1 MSSLNQRYHSYL
13 KATEGF
19 EAPHLLLD
27 LDLLDQNIKNLLSA
41 SSDKKIR
48 VATKSLRSFSVLKY
62 ISHKLGSRYIGPMCF
77 TLSEAIDLWHK
88 GERNI
93 LVGYPTINEKE
104 ILALVNTAVLSDI
117 TLMIDHEAHLEILES
132 MGATHNK
139 IFNVCLD
146 VDMSSR
152 FPGVNFGVN
161 RSALR
166 TVRDVKKYLPK
177 LAKCTHLKLIG
188 MMGYEA
194 QIAGVTDAGFKNEI
208 VRMLKRKSLKE
219 IFSRRTSV
227 LKLLKE
233 SHLKLDFVNGGG
245 TGSLKE
251 TIKEEGITEVTIG
264 SGFYSPALF
273 DHYVDF
279 KYEPA
284 LSFALPVVRN
294 PSRHIYTALGGGYI
308 ASGSVD
314 RLKAPV
320 PYLPEGIELLP
331 LEGAG
336 EVQTPFRYRGK
347 ENVMCDKVF
356 FRHAKAGEIC
366 ERFKSMLC
374 YRDGKIV
381 DEFHTYRGDGECYL

>member
-1 MSSLNQRYHSYL
+1 MSLLNQRYQSYL
-13 KATEGF
+13 KATESF

-27 LDLLDQNIKNLLSA
+27 LNLLDENIKNLLTA
-41 SSDKKIR
+41 SGDKKIR
-48 VATKSLRSFSVLKY
+48 IATKSLRSLSVLKY
-62 ISHKLGSRYIGPMCF
+62 IAHKLGDRYMGPMCF
-77 TLSEAIDLWHK
+77 TLGEAIDLWHK

-93 LVGYPTINEKE
+93 LVGYPTINERE
-104 ILALVNTAVLSDI
+104 IQKLVNTSVLSDI

-132 MGATHNK
+132 LGANNNK
-139 IFNVCLD
+139 VFNVCLD

-152 FPGVNFGVN
+152 FPGLNFGVN

-166 TVRDVKKYLPK
+166 TVRDVKKFLPK
-177 LAKCTHLKLIG
+177 LAKCSHLKLVG
-188 MMGYEA
+188 VMGYEA
-194 QIAGVTDAGFKNEI
+194 QIAGVTDAGLKNEF

-219 IFSRRTSV
+219 VFSRRTAV
-227 LKLLKE
+227 VKLLRE
-233 SHLKLDFVNGGG
+233 SHLKMDFVNGGG
-245 TGSLKE
+245 TGSLKD
-251 TIKEEGITEVTIG
+251 TIKEEGVTEVTIG

-284 LSFALPVVRN
+284 MCFALPVVRN
-294 PSRHIYTALGGGYI
+294 PSRNVYTALGGGYV

-314 RLKAPV
+314 KLKSPV
-320 PYLPEGIELLP
+320 PYLPEGMELFT

-347 ENVMCDKVF
+347 DNLICEKIF

-381 DEFHTYRGDGECYL
+381 DEFLTYRGEGNCYL